1 MDHEADLTEYQM
13 TDPIIKIQRDR
24 YCYYTLTSDHQ
35 AGRVVYHNDKDQ
47 PAIIRA
53 NGDQQWYQDG
63 HLHREGDQPAIILA
77 NGNQYWYQHDQL
89 HRGGDQPAIILANGD
104 QYWYQ
109 HDQLH
114 REGDQPAVI
123 YANGQKEYW
132 LKGKH
137 ILSAQEL
144 DQQQRLAHAMK
155 YL

>member
-1 MDHEADLTEYQM
+1 M
-13 TDPIIKIQRDR
+13 TDPIIKIQQEG

-47 PAIIRA
+47 PAVIHA
-53 NGDQQWYQDG
+53 NGTQLWYQDG
-63 HLHREGDQPAIILA
+63 QRHREGDKPALIS
-77 NGNQYWYQHDQL
+77 
-89 HRGGDQPAIILANGD
+89 ANGD

-123 YANGQKEYW
+123 YPNGHQEWYQHGQRHREGDQPALIYPNGEKEYW
-132 LKGKH
+132 VKGKR
-137 ILSAQEL
+137 ITSLQEL

-155 YL
+155 YF